1 MGQRAETSRI
11 RGNSASPAALRDD
24 LAVFRTRLGWF
35 ALAGRNGAASRLWI
49 GHASEVE
56 VRRRIEAEG
65 QRDLADRDWNPEL
78 RHRLVA
84 YAAGDAVDFD
94 DVVVEPGNWTPFQR
108 RVYEAL
114 RQVAYG
120 TTLSYADLAGCAG
133 APGAARAVGQA
144 MARNRLPIIFP
155 CHRVL
160 ASGGNLG
167 GFSAPQGLALKQR
180 LLALEGVAVPAQRPE
195 RRTVRVRSDCAVLPR
210 IARRV

>member
-24 LAVFRTRLGWF
+24 LAVFCTRLGWF

-65 QRDLADRDWNPEL
+65 GRDLRDRDWDPEL
-78 RHRLVA
+78 RRRLAA
-84 YAAGDAVDFD
+84 YAAGEETDFRDVPVQPVD
-94 DVVVEPGNWTPFQR
+94 WTPFQR

-114 RQVAYG
+114 RRVAWG
-120 TTLSYADLAGCAG
+120 ATLSYAELAQRAG
-133 APGAARAVGQA
+133 SPGAARAVGQA

-160 ASGGNLG
+160 ASGGGLG
-167 GFSAPQGLALKQR
+167 GFSAPQGLDLKQR
-180 LLALEGVAVPAQRPE
+180 MLHLERGAVRRHPALQDDVRRLPAP
-195 RRTVRVRSDCAVLPR
+195 RR
-210 IARRV
+210 RRGRA